1 MHSVSPSA
9 QQRSAL
15 PPHARAGT
23 RMSSLVEAYRD
34 AFDGVPVHT
43 PALLRAAHRLRYQVF
58 CVENAIF
65 DPAKN
70 PDGLERDAYDEH
82 SMHAVL
88 LHRATKAVV
97 GTVRLVL
104 HKPGAPHGS
113 LLFHEICRHP
123 RLHEPDFLPLE
134 TTGEIGRFAISKAL
148 RPRSET
154 DERGNK
160 LGQFCP
166 PQEFAADPHRLLP
179 QMTLGLIRVAL
190 QMCIAQRIRDVC
202 AVMEPS
208 LLRLLA
214 RFGLHF
220 APLGPPVD
228 YYGLR
233 QPCYQNLV
241 ELFARARIEQPEVWA
256 VMTDHGRLLGPRQNG
271 EAGREEAVQSALAP
285 TARRHGRLRPATG
298 EGLLNSPMGAP
309 A

>member
-1 MHSVSPSA
+1 MHPVSLTAQPRSA
-9 QQRSAL
+9 Q

-34 AFDGVPVHT
+34 AFDGVPVRT

-104 HKPGAPHGS
+104 HKPGAQHGS
-113 LLFHEICRHP
+113 LLFHQLCNDP
-123 RLHEPDFLPLE
+123 RLNEPDFLPLE
-134 TTGEIGRFAISKAL
+134 TTGEIGRFAISKLL
-148 RPRSET
+148 RA
-154 DERGNK
+154 RGDGDK
-160 LGQFCP
+160 PSQFSP
-166 PQEFAADPHRLLP
+166 PDEFAAAPNRLLP

-271 EAGREEAVQSALAP
+271 EAGQEETVQSALAP
-285 TARRHGRLRPATG
+285 PARRHGRLRPATG